1 MHAGLPAAAHFY
13 PQGAELQ
20 RKNYIGRKVNKTE
33 LHIEPKAFDLEK
45 IRRDFPIL
53 GLQVHGK
60 PLCYLDNAATTQKPQ
75 AVIDSLVQYYSS
87 MNANIHRGVH
97 HLSEV
102 STKAFE
108 DARIKVKSFINASS
122 EKEIIFTRGTTE
134 SINLVAN
141 SFLRGRF
148 EDGDEVIIT
157 GMEHHSNIVPWQLF
171 DSIKKIKLRIVPVD
185 DNGELILD
193 DFEKMINEK
202 TKLVSVVYVSNSL
215 GTINPVEK
223 IISAAHKHNVPV
235 LLDAAQAIQ
244 HIPVDVRKL
253 DCDFL
258 AFSGHKIYG
267 PTGIG
272 ILYGKEKLLDELPPF
287 LGGGDMISKVTF
299 NGTTFNQL
307 PYKFEAG
314 TSNIADA
321 IALGT
326 AIDYVAGIGID
337 AISSHETEIL
347 EYASAKVAEV
357 PGLKIIGTAKNKSS
371 VLSFIFDNIHPH
383 DVGTFLDFEGIA
395 VRTGH
400 HCTQPIMDRFCIP
413 ATTRASFAM
422 YNTKEEVDILV
433 RGLKKIT
440 EVFN

>member
-1 MHAGLPAAAHFY
+1 MSLNVETQTG
-13 PQGAELQ
+13 
-20 RKNYIGRKVNKTE
+20 NDVKT
-33 LHIEPKAFDLEK
+33 FDIEK
-45 IRRDFPIL
+45 IRKDFPIL
-53 GLQVHGK
+53 KTLIHGK

-75 AVIDSLVQYYSS
+75 IMIDSLVEYYSS

-108 DARIKVKSFINASS
+108 DARLKVKDFINASS

-141 SFLRGRF
+141 SFAKSLF
-148 EDGDEVIIT
+148 HDGDEVIIT
-157 GMEHHSNIVPWQLF
+157 GMEHHSNIVPWQLIEP
-171 DSIKKIKLRIVPVD
+171 IKKIKLRTIKVD

-193 DFEKMINEK
+193 DFEEMINER

-223 IISAAHKHNVPV
+223 IISIAHKHNVPV

-244 HIPVDVRKL
+244 HLKVDVQKL

-272 ILYGKEKLLDELPPF
+272 ILYGKQKFLETMPPF

-299 NGTTFNQL
+299 EGTTFNEL

-321 IALGT
+321 ISLGAAL
-326 AIDYVAGIGID
+326 DYVSNIGID
-337 AISSHETEIL
+337 AIAKHENEIL
-347 EYASAKVAEV
+347 DYATNKLLEI
-357 PGLKIIGTAKNKSS
+357 PGLRIIGNAKNKSS
-371 VLSFIFDNIHPH
+371 VISFVFENIHPH

-395 VRTGH
+395 IRTGH
-400 HCTQPIMDRFCIP
+400 HCTQPLMDRFCVP
-413 ATTRASFAM
+413 ATSRASFAL
-422 YNTKEEVDILV
+422 YNTKEEADILAKSL
-433 RGLKKIT
+433 RKIL